1 MSPRTQFTISD
12 GVAEAIVVPELG
24 AALASYDLIDKGE
37 RTPLLRP
44 CRDLA
49 HAHPFDLASNL
60 LLPWSN
66 RISGG
71 GFSFAGAFHPLAPN
85 IPGEPYPIHG
95 NGFSSAWAIEMA
107 TARDIELTLTSNGP
121 GPFRYAARASYALS
135 AGALTMRLNI
145 ANRGADPLPFGLG
158 FHLWFLRTKQTLL
171 QAGAK
176 HVVFETGDHL
186 PSSEAVVSS
195 RPEWNFG
202 EPRLLPKD
210 WINNAFLGWDGRAD
224 IYWLDRKLALRIE
237 ADPRLDVYI
246 VYSPS
251 LEADFFCFEPVTHP
265 VDAHN
270 APGGPEANGLAVL
283 APQDSLSGT
292 CRLEPRHLG

>member
-1 MSPRTQFTISD
+1 
-12 GVAEAIVVPELG
+12 
-24 AALASYDLIDKGE
+24 
-37 RTPLLRP
+37 
-44 CRDLA
+44 
-49 HAHPFDLASNL
+49 
-60 LLPWSN
+60 
-66 RISGG
+66 
-71 GFSFAGAFHPLAPN
+71 
-85 IPGEPYPIHG
+85 
-95 NGFSSAWAIEMA
+95 
-107 TARDIELTLTSNGP
+107 
-121 GPFRYAARASYALS
+121 
-135 AGALTMRLNI
+135 MRLSI
-145 ANRGADPLPFGLG
+145 TNRGADPLPFGLG
-158 FHLWFLRTKQTLL
+158 FHLWILRTKQTLL

-202 EPRLLPKD
+202 EPRLLPTD
-210 WINNAFLGWDGRAD
+210 WINNAFLGWDGRAV
-224 IYWLDRKLALRIE
+224 IHWRDRKLALRIE

-283 APQDSLSGT
+283 APQASLSGT
-292 CRLEPRHLG
+292 CRLEPRHVG